1 MNFEKQK
8 SHTNTTHKKLNNIK
22 EKNHFKNFIS
32 SYYFILSFSII
43 IPLIIFFLIIYIYYR
58 IKKRMKLKKQKEN
71 YNINKIHTAKPQKK
85 ESYNRIMNTSGIIN
99 NINQNEDNLTEI
111 KIKNMKEEMKSINN
125 NSGSSSGRRKRE
137 KRKIGKGKHNN
148 VNEFNIKE
156 EQKEMQNEIKEQIKQ
171 FVIEEH
177 NNTNEE

>member
-8 SHTNTTHKKLNNIK
+8 NHTNTTHKKLNNIK

-32 SYYFILSFSII
+32 SYYFVLSLSII

-85 ESYNRIMNTSGIIN
+85 
-99 NINQNEDNLTEI
+99 
-111 KIKNMKEEMKSINN
+111 
-125 NSGSSSGRRKRE
+125 
-137 KRKIGKGKHNN
+137 
-148 VNEFNIKE
+148 
-156 EQKEMQNEIKEQIKQ
+156 
-171 FVIEEH
+171 
-177 NNTNEE
+177 

>member
-22 EKNHFKNFIS
+22 ENHFKNCIS
-32 SYYFILSFSII
+32 SYYFILSLSII
-43 IPLIIFFLIIYIYYR
+43 IPLIIFFLIMYIYYR

-85 ESYNRIMNTSGIIN
+85 ESYNRIMNTSGIN

-111 KIKNMKEEMKSINN
+111 KIKNMKEEMKSMN

-177 NNTNEE
+177 NSNNEE

>member
-1 MNFEKQK
+1 MKNEKFNITNSHINSTDNNKNK
-8 SHTNTTHKKLNNIK
+8 SDIDIINNNRTTYNNEMKNKKYNKYLIKNI
-22 EKNHFKNFIS
+22 N
-32 SYYFILSFSII
+32 SYYLMIFLSVL
-43 IPLIIFFLIIYIYYR
+43 IPFCIFLLVLYIYYR
-58 IKKRMKLKKQKEN
+58 FRKRMKLKKQKEN

-85 ESYNRIMNTSGIIN
+85 ESYNRIMNTSGIN

-148 VNEFNIKE
+148 VKEFDIKE
-156 EQKEMQNEIKEQIKQ
+156 EQK
-171 FVIEEH
+171 
-177 NNTNEE
+177 